1 MIGDE
6 RDHLMTA
13 VRRQLERD
21 EVRTA
26 IAQSHAT
33 ESIGRKLGDD
43 LIDASREVVAA
54 WHERSNSEHR
64 MAKALK
70 QLEELVGKP

>member
-1 MIGDE
+1 MNDE
-6 RDHLMTA
+6 DRQRITTA
-13 VRRQLERD
+13 IRRQRERD

-64 MAKALK
+64 MAKAVK
-70 QLEELVGKP
+70 QLEDLVGKP

>member
-1 MIGDE
+1 MTPAEHEALRRRAEE
-6 RDHLMTA
+6 RGEIRA
-13 VRRQLERD
+13 
-21 EVRTA
+21 A
-26 IAQSHAT
+26 IAKSATT

-64 MAKALK
+64 MAKAVK